1 LEKGERGILSSASI
15 SQRLDFLN
23 ELLRHSTSAGR
34 LAPLQIAWQEEA
46 NGTRRNQVNPLVL
59 LSLSRVKENFDG
71 GTTTLAA
78 PIFH

>member
-1 LEKGERGILSSASI
+1 MRIINRVESKNQLPL
-15 SQRLDFLN
+15 
-23 ELLRHSTSAGR
+23 TGR

-46 NGTRRNQVNPLVL
+46 NDTRRNQVNPLVS